1 MKLSHIAS
9 ALAMATAMASAHA
22 LPALDTSDPANMPVF
37 GFGFGGPGL
46 TSYELSFSQASSLTG
61 SLFGLSPSTV
71 MTAITLTPTGG
82 PAMSYAMPNS
92 GTFSFSG
99 LSAYTPYTLSF
110 YYSSTG
116 FGGFSGTI
124 NTTPVP
130 EPEVYGLVLAGLG
143 VVGFVAR
150 RRKAD

>member
-1 MKLSHIAS
+1 MKLSRIAS

-46 TSYELSFSQASSLTG
+46 TSYELSFSQASTLTG

-71 MTAITLTPTGG
+71 MTAITLTPDMG
-82 PAMSYAMPNS
+82 PAISYAAPDS
-92 GTFSFSG
+92 GMFTFGG
-99 LSAYTPYTLSF
+99 LSAGAYTLSF
-110 YYSSTG
+110 AYSSTG

-130 EPEVYGLVLAGLG
+130 EPETYGLALAGLG
-143 VVGFVAR
+143 VVGFLAAR
-150 RRKAD
+150 RRKAA